1 LCYYFPAGI
10 AERTTMEFFSFTA
23 GTILLLLALLARTL
37 GIDHDA
43 RWGTGR
49 YLLLFSGLL
58 LSSISALVYASKK
71 SPTLQAWLGRYRRLT
86 APAAAWVRKMQRNFV
101 LSVWAAV
108 IVWAALAGYST
119 WYASVGRF
127 PYFPPVGNYHVDLGE
142 GFLRGQL
149 SLPQQPDPKLAALK
163 NPYDPH
169 QFESVPYLWDVSY
182 YQGRYYLYW
191 GPVPALM
198 NAGFQ
203 LLTGSR
209 PPDAWVM
216 LFSVIGISA
225 LWGAILFLLRKRWFP
240 HAPGISIPLCLL
252 AAGVNV
258 PILFL
263 LGRPQVYETAIIA
276 GQFFLWA
283 GVLSWLMYITRP
295 KKVWLVLTGLGWGLA
310 IGSRINLAL
319 SVGVYAG
326 FAMLYLFRN
335 EPLRSLPWKKG
346 FLLLFSSFL
355 CVLGLGFYNYARFG
369 SFLETGL
376 KYQLTMPIPQSFSTG
391 FFASNLY
398 MYLLYFSASAR
409 PFPFLKFDLVNLALL
424 PSWAGVTKNKRFDEV
439 FLGLLP
445 AVPLI
450 GWVVGLSPVLLRK
463 AKNTLSSQKGRVG
476 FLLMLVLAGALQ
488 FVFLMLF
495 YYGAM
500 RYIYDF
506 FLPLLLAVVFIAWW
520 LDERLR
526 EQPKLRIAF
535 WFMAALL
542 VCWTVGAG
550 FFAGFDIPPQ
560 YFRTYNPA
568 LYQSIASVW
577 NPIYYHVLALPDH
590 LGVRSML
597 NFLQSVLQ

>member
-1 LCYYFPAGI
+1 
-10 AERTTMEFFSFTA
+10 MEFISFTA
-23 GTILLLLALLARTL
+23 GIILLLLALLARAL

-58 LSSISALVYASKK
+58 LSSISVLVYASRK
-71 SPTLQAWLGRYRRLT
+71 SLFLQAWLERFRRLT
-86 APAAAWVRKMQRNFV
+86 APAAAWVSKMQHNFA

-108 IVWAALAGYST
+108 IVWAALAGYVT

-149 SLPQQPDPKLAALK
+149 SLPQPPDPKLATLA
-163 NPYDPH
+163 NPYDRQ
-169 QFESVPYLWDVSY
+169 QFETVPHLWDVSY
-182 YQGRYYLYW
+182 FQGRYYLYW

-225 LWGAILFLLRKRWFP
+225 LWGTILFLVRKRWFP
-240 HAPGISIPLCLL
+240 HAPGISIPLFLL
-252 AAGVNV
+252 AAGINI

-276 GQFFLWA
+276 GQLFLWA
-283 GVLSWLMYITRP
+283 GVLSWLLYMTGQ
-295 KKVWLVLTGLGWGLA
+295 KKVWLVLAGLGWGLA
-310 IGSRINLAL
+310 IGARINLAL

-326 FAMLYLFRN
+326 FALVYLFRN
-335 EPLRSLPWKKG
+335 EPLRRLPWQKG
-346 FLLLFSSFL
+346 FLLVFPTFV

-376 KYQLTMPIPQSFSTG
+376 KYQLTMPIPQPFSTG

-398 MYLLYFSASAR
+398 MYLLYFSAATH
-409 PFPFLKFDLVNLALL
+409 PFPFLKFDLVHLALL
-424 PSWAGVTKNKRFDEV
+424 PGWAGVTKNKQFDEV

-463 AKNTLSSQKGRVG
+463 AKNTLSSSQKGRLE
-476 FLLMLVLAGALQ
+476 FFLMLVLAGALQ

-495 YYGAM
+495 YYGSM
-500 RYIYDF
+500 RYISDF
-506 FLPLLLAVVFIAWW
+506 FWPLLLAVAFIAWW
-520 LDERLR
+520 LDERLTER
-526 EQPKLRIAF
+526 PKLRIAF
-535 WFMAALL
+535 WFIAALL
-542 VCWTVGAG
+542 VCWTVGTG

-560 YFRTYNPA
+560 YFRKYDRT
-568 LYQSIASVW
+568 LFDSIASTW
-577 NPIYYHVLALPDH
+577 NPIYYHMLSLPDN
-590 LGVRSML
+590 LGIRSML
-597 NFLQSVLQ
+597 RFLQSVLQ